1 MNADKIAVVFPGQ
14 GAQRH
19 GMGRDFYDNV
29 PESRKVYDAASEA
42 GGWDIAA
49 MCFGDDERL
58 NLTEFTQPCVLTTEI
73 AMLRGLQALYGFSPS
88 LFGGHSLGEFTALVA
103 AGALPL
109 AEAVRIVRVR
119 GQLMQEAV
127 PVGRGG
133 MAAVISDNID
143 IGLISHALQNLPID
157 IANINSGNQVV
168 ISGEMQAMPEAES
181 KLHEMLGEERPF
193 RFVMLNVSAPF
204 HSRFMGTIVGTFGE
218 ILRAIGKGIDEKKS
232 AAVTSNFRG
241 IFHSG
246 LYEDLVYN
254 LISQLNHP
262 VLWMDNMKA
271 LASQARTICE
281 IGPSRPLRDFF
292 KTINVG
298 CTSITTLSAAEK
310 SFAESG

>member
-1 MNADKIAVVFPGQ
+1 
-14 GAQRH
+14 
-19 GMGRDFYDNV
+19 
-29 PESRKVYDAASEA
+29 
-42 GGWDIAA
+42 
-49 MCFGDDERL
+49 
-58 NLTEFTQPCVLTTEI
+58 
-73 AMLRGLQALYGFSPS
+73 
-88 LFGGHSLGEFTALVA
+88 
-103 AGALPL
+103 
-109 AEAVRIVRVR
+109 
-119 GQLMQEAV
+119 
-127 PVGRGG
+127 
-133 MAAVISDNID
+133 VISDNID